1 MAQRVS
7 AFDHCACGRLYAYAF
22 LTLMQSCI
30 TMNLNVYIFFQLNR
44 RKSNNND
51 VQYIVEKATK
61 VRRLYMKRRSRERE
75 RKNDDVEKL
84 KKAKIAKSIG

>member
-1 MAQRVS
+1 MAHRVS
-7 AFDHCACGRLYAYAF
+7 AFDHCACGRLHAYAF

-30 TMNLNVYIFFQLNR
+30 TMNLNVYIFFELNR

-51 VQYIVEKATK
+51 VRYIVEKATK
-61 VRRLYMKRRSRERE
+61 VRRIYMKRSREREGE

-84 KKAKIAKSIG
+84 KKKRK